1 MGRHFITLLCT
12 TASAGLLHTH
22 ALAQEAPPPPQ
33 APEAAGDIV
42 VTGIR
47 SSIET
52 SQAIKRN
59 SDQIVDVI
67 VAEDIGKLP
76 DVTASASLARIT
88 GIQVNRAAGE
98 AAEVRVRGLP
108 NLSTTYNGREIFTGQ
123 GRFVALQDFPAASV
137 AALEVYKSST
147 ADLIEGG
154 IAGQINVR
162 ARKPFDFK
170 GFRIF
175 GSLDAVHFDQAQKI
189 DWNGNLLVSNRWETG
204 IGEIGVLVNANM
216 ANTDFLD
223 STREQGFAVQVG
235 TPVAGAPGMYRP
247 LTPAE
252 FTAGRAND
260 PGNIRYPDGQ
270 AVFFGEGN
278 RWRPSVS
285 AVLQWR
291 PAPELELYVD
301 GLFQG
306 YRGRDSDRFLSSPVF
321 GAGIQFSD
329 VVLKP
334 GTNQVESMTV
344 TGGQRPDGYSGYRD
358 AKTDT
363 YQIAGGAIWD
373 KGPLKIS
380 ADVAYTDSTFTV
392 EAGNI
397 DFAFA
402 RSPVRDISF
411 DVTHKD
417 GGPVFAYRD
426 FDLTDPDN
434 FIFRGL
440 FDQRSQAKGDDIQA
454 RVDVEYETG
463 LDFIDAI
470 QFGVRYNNRTASR
483 RNGSQYLNVEA
494 QRIPLA
500 DLPVDLIL
508 SPPGFRTGPFVQA
521 RRFVIAERD
530 SVRDNIDQLRD
541 IVDFDGPPAYNE
553 LESFD
558 GDEKALAGYAQ
569 IKYDFDIGVPIDGS
583 IGLRAVRTET
593 TLSGISRLVEPN
605 PSGPGNLPPVFVP
618 IEQTNA
624 YTDYLPNASA
634 RIKFLDN
641 LQLRAAFTET
651 RTRAN
656 FDQLNPS
663 LNFGDIIPAACDP
676 DSPIPPDGAPPGPG
690 NPNCVFSASGG
701 NPDLRPIMSSNY
713 DLSLEY
719 YFSRAGSATV
729 AVFRRD
735 VNGFISRIST
745 ETVDPEL
752 GRLNINR
759 PFNGDNGRLQ
769 GIEVSLGTFFDFDFL
784 PEWARGFGLRGN
796 YTYLDAGAELPADQ
810 AESLP
815 GQQPVV
821 GVSEHA
827 YNLVALYEKPQFSAR
842 LAYNYQSSFVDGY
855 NRVRDFALP
864 PAGQPNS
871 APFLPIIEDGRGVL
885 DFSASVNPRENVTI
899 AFNVSNILGEPVRRY
914 RAYNVAGDVF
924 PRQVKYLERIFSL
937 GVRVRL
943 Q

>member
-22 ALAQEAPPPPQ
+22 ALAQEAPPPQ
-33 APEAAGDIV
+33 APETGAQGDIV

-52 SQAIKRN
+52 SQAIKRE

-175 GSLDAVHFDQAQKI
+175 GALDAIHFDQAQKI

-235 TPVAGAPGMYRP
+235 VPVAGAPGSYRQ
-247 LTPAE
+247 LTAPE
-252 FTAGRAND
+252 FQAGRAND

-270 AVFFGEGN
+270 AVFYGEGN

-291 PAPELELYVD
+291 PTSELELYVD

-306 YRGRDSDRFLSSPVF
+306 YRGRDSDRFLSSPVV
-321 GAGIQFSD
+321 GAGIQLSN

-334 GTNQVESMTV
+334 DTNQVESMTV
-344 TGGQRPDGYSGYRD
+344 TGGNRPDGYSGYRD

-373 KGPLKIS
+373 KGPLKITT
-380 ADVAYTDSTFTV
+380 DIAYTDSTFTV

-402 RSPVRDISF
+402 SSPVRDISF
-411 DVTHKD
+411 DVSHKD
-417 GGPVFAYRD
+417 GGPVFAFRN

-434 FIFRGL
+434 FILRGI

-463 LDFIDAI
+463 LGFIDAV

-494 QRIPLA
+494 RRTPLA

-530 SVRDNIDQLRD
+530 SIRDNIDQLRA

-558 GDEKALAGYAQ
+558 ADEKSLAGYAQ
-569 IKYDFDIGVPIDGS
+569 IKYKFDIGVPIDGT
-583 IGLRAVRTET
+583 IGLRAIRTET
-593 TLSGISRLVEPN
+593 TLSGTSRVVEPN
-605 PSGPGNLPPVFVP
+605 PSAPGNLPAVFVP
-618 IEQTNA
+618 VEQTNK

-663 LNFGDIIPAACDP
+663 LNFSDIIPVVCDP
-676 DSPIPPDGAPPGPG
+676 DSPLFDPENCVYNATGG
-690 NPNCVFSASGG
+690 NPN
-701 NPDLRPIMSSNY
+701 LRPITSTNY

-719 YFSRAGSATV
+719 YFSKAGSATA

-735 VNGFISRIST
+735 VNGFISRIGIP
-745 ETVDPEL
+745 ETDPEL

-759 PFNGDNGRLQ
+759 PFNGDKGRLQ

-796 YTYLDAGAELPADQ
+796 YTYIDAGAELPQDQ
-810 AESLP
+810 ATDLP

-864 PAGQPNS
+864 APGQPNN

-899 AFNVSNILGEPVRRY
+899 AFNVSNILGTPVRRY

-937 GVRVRL
+937 GVRIRL